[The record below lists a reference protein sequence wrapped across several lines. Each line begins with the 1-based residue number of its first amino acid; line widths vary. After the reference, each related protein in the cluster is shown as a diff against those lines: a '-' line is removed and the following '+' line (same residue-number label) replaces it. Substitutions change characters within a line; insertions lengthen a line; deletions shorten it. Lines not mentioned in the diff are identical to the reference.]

1 MSSATLTAQEAPMS
15 PKENLLRLI
24 DQLPEDRLAELERLA
39 ISMMPSS
46 TSHGQPS
53 EPTMSFEEAQA
64 YVFKTFDKTLKKL
77 AQ

>member
-1 MSSATLTAQEAPMS
+1 MS

-39 ISMMPSS
+39 ISMMPTANGQS
-46 TSHGQPS
+46 T
-53 EPTMSFEEAQA
+53 ETAMSFEEAQA
-64 YVFKTFDKTLKKL
+64 YVFTTFDKTLKKL